1 MAICRK
7 HPKNSFIL
15 FLKLAKV
22 WSKDGQGVD
31 DQEET
36 MKNKKYRSLK
46 MFPSD
51 IILKFKNIV
60 KFNLNKLFKL
70 KKNGRQ

>member
-1 MAICRK
+1 
-7 HPKNSFIL
+7 
-15 FLKLAKV
+15 
-22 WSKDGQGVD
+22 VD
-31 DQEET
+31 DQEDT

-70 KKNGRQ
+70 KKMDDSKNRICHFTNLLDLKSTVLMLTFSNFCYF